1 MFWGIAA
8 ALLSSGGAGAAPAL
22 PPGAASAV
30 QPGAAPAL
38 PPGAARVEQ
47 IYERLPLAFE
57 PGDGGAGAGF
67 VCRTAGSTLYLT
79 PDEAVLTLA
88 GAPAG
93 SEGAELRLRLVGGA
107 AAGPRRGRQEER
119 QRGHLSGEAPQAAR
133 SNYLLGPD
141 PRRWRT
147 GVAHYGR
154 VRAAGVYPGID
165 LVYHGRERRLEYDL
179 EVAPG
184 ADPRQIRVAFDG
196 VRRITLGA
204 GGELTLETAAGE
216 VHQPAPEV
224 YQEIGGRR
232 RPVAAR
238 YVLYG
243 HAAGRAARGAAGT
256 ARGAARTAR
265 RAAREVRGAV
275 PEIGFALG
283 SYDRARPLVIDPT
296 LVYATFLGEADGNYA
311 AAIATDAAGNLYVT
325 GFSSAPTFTGVA
337 AGSLQPANHG
347 VINTFVTKIDAAGTA
362 VVYSTFLG
370 GSGFDEAASLA
381 VDATGS
387 VYVAGTTTSADFPVT
402 ASAVQQTL
410 GGGVFDGFVS
420 KLDATGSALVYS
432 TYLGGSAQD
441 SAARIVVDAAG
452 SAYVA
457 GCTASTDFPGVG
469 GGSLQGANAGDDD
482 AFVTKLDAAGSAIV
496 YSTYLGG
503 SGDDCATALAVDAA
517 GSAYVAGYTSS
528 ATFPGV
534 TGSSLQ
540 PTNAGGMDTFVTK
553 LDAAGTAVV
562 YSTFLGGSGDDGAS
576 SLALDAAGSVY
587 VAGVTTSASFPG
599 AGAASLQAAN
609 AGGED
614 AFVAKLDPAGAA
626 VVYATFLGGS
636 AADEAAGIAVDAA
649 GDAYVTGFTTSP
661 DFPGVSAAA
670 LQPSPG
676 IPPSGFL
683 AELDPRG
690 TALLYST
697 YLGTQAEGF
706 AIAVGR
712 AGNVYLA
719 GRTLASTFPGV
730 GPGSLEPV
738 NTAVTA
744 SYVARLSLGSGFHT
758 LPPCRL
764 VDTRGAVAPLGGPA
778 LPAGGERT
786 FTATAACGIPPT
798 AVALALNVTVPNAK
812 AAGAMRLYPAG
823 TPLPVATATSFP
835 GGQTRA
841 CNTIVRLAAGAF
853 TVHLDDTA
861 ATDLVVDV
869 SGYFQ

>member
-1 MFWGIAA
+1 MDGDSFATTAMKRTVRLALPFGVAA
-8 ALLSSGGAGAAPAL
+8 ALLFSGGAGAAP
-22 PPGAASAV
+22 SM
-30 QPGAAPAL
+30 
-38 PPGAARVEQ
+38 PPGAARLEQ

-57 PGDGGAGAGF
+57 PGEGGAGASF

-79 PDEAVLTLA
+79 PDEAVLRLA
-88 GAPAG
+88 GAPDG
-93 SEGAELRLRLVGGA
+93 GPGGELRLRLVGDA
-107 AAGPRRGRQEER
+107 AVGPRRGLQGGS
-119 QRGHLSGEAPQAAR
+119 QGGSLSGEAPQAAR

-154 VRAAGVYPGID
+154 VRKAEVYPGID

-256 ARGAARTAR
+256 ARGAARA
-265 RAAREVRGAV
+265 VRGAV

-325 GFSSAPTFTGVA
+325 GFSSAPTFTGVT

-370 GSGFDEAASLA
+370 GSGVDEAASLA

-387 VYVAGTTTSADFPVT
+387 VYVAGVTTSADFPVT
-402 ASAVQQTL
+402 AGAVQQTP

-441 SAARIVVDAAG
+441 SASRIVVDAAG

-469 GGSLQGANAGDDD
+469 SGSLQGANAGDDD

-517 GSAYVAGYTSS
+517 GNAYVAGYTSS

-553 LDAAGTAVV
+553 LDAAGTAIV

-697 YLGTQAEGF
+697 YLGTRAEGF
-706 AIAVGR
+706 AIALGR

-786 FTATAACGIPPT
+786 FTATAACGIPTT